1 MLERHLLATE
11 SGGDALPRAC
21 PPAAG
26 PRPQW
31 DPDQAAAGAASG
43 RAPLLSSPLT
53 AAESIFVFY
62 STHIFLPP
70 RAMIQSILQREERE
84 GYSGRFFLYTQW
96 VLVPRFPTQ
105 SSLQRNQL
113 GATHPQD
120 SGLRG
125 QRRDVNHRLELPRAW

>member
-1 MLERHLLATE
+1 MLF
-11 SGGDALPRAC
+11 P
-21 PPAAG
+21 G
-26 PRPQW
+26 PVRPQW
-31 DPDQAAAGAASG
+31 DPDRSGTPTRLLPGAAGG
-43 RAPLLSSPLT
+43 RAPLLPSLLA

-105 SSLQRNQL
+105 SVFKGISWVPPARSPGQQL
-113 GATHPQD
+113 G
-120 SGLRG
+120 RG
-125 QRRDVNHRLELPRAW
+125 PPCRVRAGRSLLS